1 MPSTHT
7 SAATRRI
14 GEYLSV
20 PPSSIEWAIS
30 VQNAEMASGNVKPIG
45 EILIDREQITR
56 EDLLN
61 ALEQQRIDRLRR
73 CALFAGLAD
82 AEIARISEN
91 SEEIALSAGQELLK
105 QDQYGD
111 SIYTLMSG
119 RLLIYRRLEHLEGV
133 PVGVAVPGDF
143 LGDAEYF
150 SNGTHS
156 VSACAVEPALV
167 LRIRY
172 EFLPERTRLSQ
183 GTGPGSN
190 EDFFSLQRL
199 APSAESSVEPRDAS
213 AAAEQT
219 VGIDAVTERVVERA
233 VRVMEVDRAHLFLPD
248 AETGGLFTRMTL
260 GEECRT
266 FGVQPGVGIPGF
278 VAQSGELV
286 NVPEAYLDARFDPEI
301 DVWSGYWTR
310 NLLAGP
316 IRNTAGDI
324 VGILQVVNKQKGLFT
339 RDDEVLFRAFTHQAA
354 SVLKNMR

>member
-1 MPSTHT
+1 MPSTQT

-20 PPSSIEWAIS
+20 PSSSIEWAIS

-45 EILIDREQITR
+45 EILIEREQISR

-61 ALEQQRIDRLRR
+61 ALEQQRVDRLRR
-73 CALFAGLAD
+73 CALFAGLSDAD
-82 AEIARISEN
+82 IARVSEN

-119 RLLIYRRLEHLEGV
+119 RFLIYRRLEHLEGV
-133 PVGVAVPGDF
+133 PIGVAVPGDF

-167 LRIRY
+167 LKIRY
-172 EFLPERTRLSQ
+172 EFLPERTKLTR
-183 GTGPGSN
+183 GTAPGFN
-190 EDFFSLQRL
+190 DAFFVQQSP
-199 APSAESSVEPRDAS
+199 APESGAGPRDAS
-213 AAAEQT
+213 AAEAQT
-219 VGIDAVTERVVERA
+219 TGIDALTERIVERA
-233 VRVMEVDRAHLFLPD
+233 ARVMDVDQAHLFLPD
-248 AETGGLFTRMTL
+248 SETGGLFARMTM

-266 FGVQPGVGIPGF
+266 FGVRPGVGIPGF

-324 VGILQVVNKQKGLFT
+324 VGVLQVVNKRKGIFSQ
-339 RDDEVLFRAFTHQAA
+339 DDEVLFRAFAHQAA
-354 SVLKNMR
+354 SALEYMTT